1 MKKLFILLILAIS
14 QLTNAQQSEFVVEH
28 CTKLDTY
35 KAPMGL
41 ICSNENKTKWFAMFP
56 TYAASTTKP
65 IPNGVSI
72 IMMNIGKATQNDRL
86 IIRFSDG
93 ETIVLNAYSV
103 IPEYYN
109 MIMFEAT
116 VRQIQVMKNYV
127 IKSIKYL
134 NGGDGQTFTYYPEY
148 NEKVFFINAFNNFIV
163 KDVNCN

>member
-1 MKKLFILLILAIS
+1 MKKLLYLLVFLSFQSIK
-14 QLTNAQQSEFVVEH
+14 AQEFVIQH
-28 CTKLDTY
+28 CLETNTY

-41 ICSNENKTKWFAMFP
+41 ICSNETKTKWFAMTP

-72 IMMNIGKATQNDRL
+72 IKMNIGTATQSDRL

-134 NGGDGQTFTYYPEY
+134 NGGDGQTFTYYPDE
-148 NEKVFFINAFNNFIV
+148 NEKVFFMNAFNNFTV
-163 KDVNCN
+163 KDVNCD

>member
-1 MKKLFILLILAIS
+1 MKKLFILLILGIS
-14 QLTNAQQSEFVVEH
+14 HITTAQQSEFVIEH

-41 ICSNENKTKWFAMFP
+41 ICSNESKTKWFAMFP
-56 TYAASTTKP
+56 TYATNTTKP

-72 IMMNIGKATQNDRL
+72 IMMNIGTPTHGDRL

>member
-1 MKKLFILLILAIS
+1 MKKLFILLILGIS
-14 QLTNAQQSEFVVEH
+14 HITSGQQTEFVIQH

-41 ICSNENKTKWFAMFP
+41 ICSNESKTKWFAMTP

-72 IMMNIGKATQNDRL
+72 IKMNIGTATQNDRL

-103 IPEYYN
+103 IPDYGG
-109 MIMFEAT
+109 IVMFEAS

-134 NGGDGQTFTYYPEY
+134 NGGDGQTFTYYPDE
-148 NEKVFFINAFNNFIV
+148 NEKIFFINAFNNFIV
-163 KDVNCN
+163 KDVNCD